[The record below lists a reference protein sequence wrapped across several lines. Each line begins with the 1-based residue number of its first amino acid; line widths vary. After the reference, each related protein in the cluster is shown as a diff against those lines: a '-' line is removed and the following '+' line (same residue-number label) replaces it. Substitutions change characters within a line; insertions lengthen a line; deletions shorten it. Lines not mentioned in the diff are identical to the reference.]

1 MSPFIA
7 ALPMY
12 DWPELRSSV
21 DADWGKLRARLLA
34 AGIDA
39 PAGLARRNAD
49 LPPVPGGIR
58 EASGRVIAPDPAML
72 PPDEL
77 DVATLWRHPA
87 LLLAQ
92 TCWGPL
98 EEGLEAHVEV
108 VGQPSYAG
116 IEGGQGTL
124 YSSAILMRRPGRASE
139 NNAGQPGDGGDV
151 PAPADGKPLIPLGL
165 LRGKRLAFN
174 GSDSMSGIIALS
186 RDLEALGE
194 SIAIFG
200 GPIETGSHR
209 ASIAAVA
216 EGRADVCAVDCRS
229 WHSAQRHEPAAAAIR
244 VAGWTGLRKG
254 LPMIASRHLAPA
266 VLKEV
271 RAVMTKD

>member
-1 MSPFIA
+1 MSPFVA

-12 DWPELRSSV
+12 DWPERRSSV
-21 DADWGKLRARLLA
+21 DGDWRELRARLLA

-39 PAGLARRNAD
+39 PAALARRNAD

-58 EASGRVIAPDPAML
+58 DPSGSLIAPDPATL
-72 PPDEL
+72 PPGEL
-77 DVATLWRHPA
+77 DVAALWRHPA

-92 TCWGPL
+92 ACWGPL
-98 EEGLEAHVEV
+98 EAGLEAQVEV
-108 VGQPSYAG
+108 VGQPSYSG

-124 YSSAILMRRPGRASE
+124 YSSAILMRRPGRASGE
-139 NNAGQPGDGGDV
+139 NAGQPGARGDV

-165 LRGKRLAFN
+165 LRGRRLAFN
-174 GSDSMSGIIALS
+174 GSDSMSGIVALS
-186 RDLEALGE
+186 RDLATLGD
-194 SIAIFG
+194 SIAMFG
-200 GPIETGSHR
+200 DPIETGSHR
-209 ASIAAVA
+209 ASIAAVV

-229 WHSAQRHEPAAAAIR
+229 WHIARRHEPAVAA
-244 VAGWTGLRKG
+244 VQVVGWTGLRKG

-271 RAVMTKD
+271 RAVLATD